1 VPALTDPFE
10 ELIAPQVEA
19 LGMAVVR
26 VKVFGGRRQVLQVM
40 IERADGSDVTVE
52 ECARVSRAISPILDV
67 YDPLE
72 GAYQLE
78 VSSPGI
84 DRPLTRPADF
94 DRFAGFLAKVE
105 LAEPAN
111 GRRRF
116 RGILLG
122 LQNGDMVRLRT
133 DDAELAFPL
142 ADLQSAKLVLT
153 DELISAH
160 QEDVPAETP
169 AD

>member
-1 VPALTDPFE
+1 
-10 ELIAPQVEA
+10 
-19 LGMAVVR
+19 MAVVR

>member
-1 VPALTDPFE
+1 MPALTDPFE